1 MKMILVRHGETDYN
15 AQGIFQGY
23 APIPLSAR
31 GRQQAAL
38 VARRVVSLQP
48 TVLYSSDITRAHETA
63 VLIGQQLSLPVEL
76 TTGLR
81 EWNPGIWMHRPVTEY
96 TAHLQALGA
105 HPVTY
110 MPEDGESQIQTQ
122 QRIVAF
128 LQESEARHSGAT
140 VLGVSHG
147 LAIDLLVRHILGLDV
162 MRPPAY
168 RIGNTSVNIFYC
180 QDGVWTVGT
189 LNDLGHLETLAE

>member
-1 MKMILVRHGETDYN
+1 MQVILVRHGETAYN

-38 VARRVVSLQP
+38 VARRVASLRP
-48 TVLYSSDITRAHETA
+48 TVLYSSDIARAHETA
-63 VLIGQQLSLPVEL
+63 AIIGQHLDLLVQPAI
-76 TTGLR
+76 GLR
-81 EWNPGIWMHRPVTEY
+81 EWNPGTWMHRPVTEY
-96 TAHLQALGA
+96 TAHLQTLGA

-110 MPEDGESQIQTQ
+110 VPDDGESQLQTQ
-122 QRIVAF
+122 QRIVAC
-128 LQESEARHSGAT
+128 LQEFEARHSGETA
-140 VLGVSHG
+140 LGVSHG

-168 RIGNTSVNIFYC
+168 RIGNTSVNIFRC
-180 QDGVWTVGT
+180 QDGVWEVVT
-189 LNDLGHLETLAE
+189 LNDIGHLETLAE